1 MSETN
6 VVAKNEVAERLLNYL
21 IAYKTRTGERLLES
35 NITIE
40 SIPLEDSIT
49 ISAEN

>member
-1 MSETN
+1 MSDIS
-6 VVAKNEVAERLLNYL
+6 VVAKNEDAERLLNYL
-21 IAYKTRTGERLLES
+21 IAYKTRMAEGLLES